1 MRGRKPNSVR
11 LAASPRS
18 PQEPGKSGSSPTH
31 NLPTYTQATRDPVVS
46 PSPLDRQRSLSD
58 PTQLQEVPTLSLYT
72 PKLET
77 IESIPG
83 KGSSIQPV
91 QNDEEVSHDQKV
103 ESHDVEVIVEHPNE
117 SSDFAREVRCGTS
130 TPIDESPN
138 AREEQSRTFDPDA
151 TGGGLVTVNTA
162 EIELSVVDSKTGIE
176 VECWPCTIWTTS

>member
-1 MRGRKPNSVR
+1 M
-11 LAASPRS
+11 
-18 PQEPGKSGSSPTH
+18 
-31 NLPTYTQATRDPVVS
+31 
-46 PSPLDRQRSLSD
+46 
-58 PTQLQEVPTLSLYT
+58 
-72 PKLET
+72 
-77 IESIPG
+77 
-83 KGSSIQPV
+83 

-176 VECWPCTIWTTS
+176 VEC